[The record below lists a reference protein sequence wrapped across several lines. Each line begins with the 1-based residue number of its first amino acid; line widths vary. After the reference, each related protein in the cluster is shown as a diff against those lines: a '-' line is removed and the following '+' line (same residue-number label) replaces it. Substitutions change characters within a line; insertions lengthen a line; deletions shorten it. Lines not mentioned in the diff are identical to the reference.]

1 MQSPDPENKEK
12 LISVSSTIYKSVV
25 YEQGFDTDKIMVNLN
40 KVLKP
45 LVKDIHINAHQKI
58 FLESLIKDLG
68 EAAVVVQKNEEVM
81 TIKIVG
87 NGERKDVNAFHALNL
102 ATYNYLIP
110 NFKKNTLKE
119 ITQNFL
125 DELEKLEKASTLIGE
140 KSLKG
145 SFFFNSENAK
155 NLRER
160 KRIIE
165 DTFKF
170 FSDKIIY
177 TANKEKISLEDNN
190 QLLDFIDKL
199 SEKKCDAVING
210 LMGNIKQ
217 ITAQDRDS
225 LKTHSIN
232 DKWIFDWFMKLVQ
245 VIEEAFDIKTTSE
258 KLLEDI
264 DSRMEGLSPHTS
276 CS

>member
-170 FSDKIIY
+170 F
-177 TANKEKISLEDNN
+177 
-190 QLLDFIDKL
+190 
-199 SEKKCDAVING
+199 
-210 LMGNIKQ
+210 
-217 ITAQDRDS
+217 
-225 LKTHSIN
+225 
-232 DKWIFDWFMKLVQ
+232 
-245 VIEEAFDIKTTSE
+245 
-258 KLLEDI
+258 
-264 DSRMEGLSPHTS
+264 
-276 CS
+276 